1 MRPLLLSCALAILAA
16 PAGAQQDLP
25 VIRSN
30 VRAITIRDG
39 AELKVNGW
47 ALSPEAKPDVY
58 EALLP
63 LGVPHRVTF
72 ITDVDSIGF
81 RVEPGAAY
89 DFNVRYRDTLAW
101 TRIVGV
107 RLMPAAVFD
116 SAFRAANA
124 GKTRVEVPEV
134 YELVSVAL
142 ALTPTARGNPGLV
155 HTGSPYHAEV
165 QRWFGR
171 HAAHP
176 AIALLDSALRQN
188 PRAWPSLKMNAYAFA
203 FDARGRIVPGGV
215 YDRLGPAAERTNT
228 LLPFLE
234 PLQRFAG
241 ASGFRRFY
249 REHRATY
256 QAQTAFFR
264 DTAGVEEARAWL
276 ARSFAPREPF
286 QLLTLVV
293 SPLTGDSVSVATPR
307 GDGFAELQPHYGF
320 PYAEKFREPE
330 LRGLPEET
338 VALYRRNAAIA
349 RIHRAYLLG
358 EASKYPERI
367 LWGVS
372 NRGRWVDPACG
383 ADYYP
388 GTSAFSE
395 YLAWALV
402 AIRLSETAPEPERA
416 RAAESVERLMAARGF
431 PRYPAFSR
439 FVVPLYAG
447 RRAGQT
453 VADLFPA
460 IVAWFEDNNG
470 W

>member
-1 MRPLLLSCALAILAA
+1 MRPLLLLCLLAILAA
-16 PAGAQQDLP
+16 PAGAQQELP

-30 VRAITIRDG
+30 ARAVTIRDG
-39 AELKVNGW
+39 AELRVNGW
-47 ALSPEAKPDVY
+47 TLAPEARPDVY

-81 RVEPGAAY
+81 MVEPGGRY
-89 DFNVRYRDTLAW
+89 DFNVRYRDSLAW

-116 SAFRAANA
+116 SAFRIANA
-124 GKTRVEVPEV
+124 GTSRVEVPEV

-142 ALTPTARGNPGLV
+142 ALTPTAQRNPGLV
-155 HTGSPYHAEV
+155 HAGSPYHAEV

-171 HAAHP
+171 YAGHP
-176 AIALLDSALRQN
+176 AIALLDSALKRN
-188 PRAWPSLKMNAYAFA
+188 PRAWSSLKMNAYAFA
-203 FDARGRIVPGGV
+203 FDARGHIVPGGV
-215 YDRLGPAAERTNT
+215 YDRLGPASERTNT
-228 LLPFLE
+228 LFPFLE
-234 PLQRFAG
+234 PLQRFAD

-249 REHRATY
+249 RQHRATY
-256 QAQTAFFR
+256 DAQAAFFR
-264 DTAGVEEARAWL
+264 DTAGVEQARAWL
-276 ARSFAPREPF
+276 ARGFAPREPF

-293 SPLTGDSVSVATPR
+293 SPLTGDSVSVATPQD
-307 GDGFAELQPHYGF
+307 GGFAELQPHYGF
-320 PYAEKFREPE
+320 PYAEKFRGEE

-349 RIHRAYLLG
+349 RIQRAYFLG
-358 EASKYPERI
+358 EASKYAERI
-367 LWGVS
+367 LWSVS
-372 NRGRWVDPACG
+372 NRKHWVDPARG

-395 YLAWALV
+395 YLTWALV
-402 AIRLSETAPEPERA
+402 ALRLSEAAPEPERA
-416 RAAESVERLMAARGF
+416 RAVESIERLMVARGF
-431 PRYPAFSR
+431 PQYPAFSR
-439 FVVPLYAG
+439 FVVPLYQNRPAG
-447 RRAGQT
+447 RT
-453 VADLFPA
+453 VADLFPD

>member
-1 MRPLLLSCALAILAA
+1 MRILALFAFAALAT
-16 PAGAQQDLP
+16 PVRAQNLP

-30 VRAITIRDG
+30 VRVLTIRDG

-47 ALSPEAKPDVY
+47 TLDPQAKPDVY

-81 RVEPGAAY
+81 MVEPGARY
-89 DFNVRYRDTLAW
+89 DFIVSYRDTLAY
-101 TRIVGV
+101 TRIVGL

-134 YELVSVAL
+134 YELVNVAL
-142 ALTPTARGNPGLV
+142 ALTPTARANAGLV
-155 HTGSPYHAEV
+155 HAGSPYHAEM
-165 QRWFGR
+165 RSWFER
-171 HAAHP
+171 HAGHP
-176 AIALLDSALRQN
+176 AIAMLDSALKQN
-188 PRAWPSLKMNAYAFA
+188 PRAWSSLKMNAYAFT

-234 PLQRFAG
+234 QLQRFAE

-256 QAQTAFFR
+256 EAQAAFFR

-276 ARSFAPREPF
+276 ARSFAAREPF
-286 QLLTLVV
+286 QLLTVVV
-293 SPLTGDSVSVATPR
+293 SPLTGDSVSVATPQSE
-307 GDGFAELQPHYGF
+307 GFAELQPHYGF
-320 PYAEKFREPE
+320 PYAEKFRGDE
-330 LRGLPEET
+330 LRGLADET
-338 VALYRRNAAIA
+338 VALYRRNAAVA
-349 RIHRAYLLG
+349 RIQRAYLLG
-358 EASKYPERI
+358 EASKYAERI

-372 NRGRWVDPACG
+372 NRRHWVDPARG
-383 ADYYP
+383 ADYYA

-395 YLAWALV
+395 YLTWALV
-402 AIRLSETAPEPERA
+402 AMRFSETAPEPERA
-416 RAAESVERLMAARGF
+416 QAVESIERLMVARGF
-431 PRYPAFSR
+431 PQYPAFSR
-439 FVVPLYAG
+439 FVVPLYRG
-447 RRAGQT
+447 RQAGQT